1 MDHNWKK
8 KTETQIF
15 DLLNK
20 DFNSAIINTFSE
32 IKKTTSRNL
41 KESMR
46 ISHQIETINKEI
58 EMT

>member
-1 MDHNWKK
+1 MDNNWKE

-20 DFNSAIINTFSE
+20 DFHSAITNTFSE

>member
-1 MDHNWKK
+1 MDHNWKE

-58 EMT
+58 